1 MSEPIDAV
9 ADQLRQAGVLA
20 RRLRE
25 VLGLLAAGGARP
37 LDELVRSTGVPRRD
51 VEAAAG
57 GFRLS
62 ERAASRYVE
71 RFALDGLD
79 APVGT
84 GAQLELLRSFVASG
98 PAPDAALD
106 HVTATP
112 ETVLRR
118 AEWLSAHYDLA
129 GARVVCLGDHDLT
142 SLAVKLLAGKVKRGG
157 GSF

>member
-51 VEAAAG
+51 VELLLAAAQGDVEAAAG

-71 RFALDGLD
+71 RFALDGLEEIRTSPWLTRSLRLGGHLPPEED
-79 APVGT
+79 A
-84 GAQLELLRSFVASG
+84 
-98 PAPDAALD
+98 
-106 HVTATP
+106 
-112 ETVLRR
+112 
-118 AEWLSAHYDLA
+118 
-129 GARVVCLGDHDLT
+129 
-142 SLAVKLLAGKVKRGG
+142 
-157 GSF
+157 